1 MKHVPQSAQKALAEG
16 NLKFAI
22 ARTAMFPRNIQCGR
36 GIAEGIKAKAAVLE
50 ADYDKAAESIKTVT
64 AQQVQA
70 LFLRLDSLLSEVYGS

>member
-16 NLKFAI
+16 NLKFAL

-36 GIAEGIKAKAAVLE
+36 GLSAGIKAKAAVLE
-50 ADYDKAAESIKTVT
+50 SDYDKAVESGKAVT

-70 LFLRLDSLLSEVYGS
+70 LFLRLDSLLSEIYGS